1 MAEDYFVKSRSLE
14 ECERIADFW
23 RAKFQISG
31 EYVPETLSILQT
43 CAKLLPGLDKF
54 AIVARDVG
62 HMGGREAYAAPKSK
76 RIFISEPLLSA
87 LKRKEGHSRIVLG
100 HEWAH
105 LLYHPGDPKPRM
117 IDGNISPEWITGERS
132 AEDQATNFSL
142 AFHMPAQIVQLC
154 KSPKE
159 LSTLCQI
166 PPNDAE
172 VRFEQISR
180 RFAKR
185 KVPEAFHTLRAE
197 LSRFEKIGP
206 QRKYLDIA
214 CEQCREQT
222 LMPT

>member
-1 MAEDYFVKSRSLE
+1 MRTYRRFLARQVSST
-14 ECERIADFW
+14 
-23 RAKFQISG
+23 G

-132 AEDQATNFSL
+132 AEDQVTNFSL

-172 VRFEQISR
+172 VR
-180 RFAKR
+180 
-185 KVPEAFHTLRAE
+185 EAFHTLRAE